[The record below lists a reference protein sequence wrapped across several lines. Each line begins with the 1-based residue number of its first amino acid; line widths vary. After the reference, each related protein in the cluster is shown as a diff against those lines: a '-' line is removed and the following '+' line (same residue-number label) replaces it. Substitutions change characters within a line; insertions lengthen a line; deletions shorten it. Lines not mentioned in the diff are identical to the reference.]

1 MKVKIRVDAYPYNE
15 FGEIDGK
22 IESIGSDVLEPNEEY
37 NFYRFPVTIKM
48 DKPFLLHKSKE
59 LPLITGMSV
68 SVNIVLRQ
76 RPVISLFTERILPF
90 WSGLEQL

>member
-1 MKVKIRVDAYPYNE
+1 
-15 FGEIDGK
+15 
-22 IESIGSDVLEPNEEY
+22 
-37 NFYRFPVTIKM
+37 M
-48 DKPFLLHKSKE
+48 DEPFLLHKNKE

-68 SVNIVLRQ
+68 SVNIILRQ